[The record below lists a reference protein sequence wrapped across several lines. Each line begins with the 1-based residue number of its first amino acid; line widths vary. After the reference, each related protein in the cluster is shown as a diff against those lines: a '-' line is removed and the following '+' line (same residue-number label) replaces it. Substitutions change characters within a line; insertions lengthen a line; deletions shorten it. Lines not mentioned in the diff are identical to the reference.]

1 MFYYGEAKAER
12 SITIDMLSKKKNAA
26 NRYTANNKIKLIRG
40 GVEYFDLLL
49 KLISDA
55 KESIHIQSYIFDN
68 DETGTRVANAL
79 MDAAKRKVD
88 IYLMADGY
96 ASQALP
102 GSFITTLEKA
112 GIHFRFFEPF
122 FKSRNFYFGRRMHHK
137 VTVIDAT
144 HALVGGVNIA
154 DRYNDLPGQPAWL
167 DFAVYAYGE
176 IATELCVLCWK
187 TWNGYTQRTTL
198 TSCEEKKLT
207 LNIKKDERS
216 EVRMRRNDWVRRK
229 NRITASYVQMF
240 RGAQSDITVLCS
252 YFLPGKIIR
261 RQIRYALSRGVRIR
275 IVAAGISDVSLAKNA
290 ERWLYDWL
298 LRNKIELYEYQ
309 KNILHGKLAICDD
322 QWMTIGSYNINDIS
336 AFASIELNL
345 DIKDSRFTA
354 GVKDVVEHIID
365 NDCTRITTDDL
376 AKTKNIFKQLARW
389 GSYRFIRLV
398 FHLFTFYFK
407 RKS

>member
-1 MFYYGEAKAER
+1 MSLDKQTSSTKYA
-12 SITIDMLSKKKNAA
+12 TD
-26 NRYTANNKIKLIRG
+26 NKVQLIRG
-40 GVEYFDLLL
+40 GKEYFDLMLS
-49 KLISDA
+49 LIENA
-55 KESIHIQSYIFDN
+55 RQSIHLQVYIFAD
-68 DETGTRVANAL
+68 DETGNLVAAAL
-79 MDAAKRKVD
+79 KEAAGRNVD
-88 IYLMADGY
+88 VYLLVDGY
-96 ASQALP
+96 ASQSLP
-102 GSFITTLEKA
+102 RSFIHALEKDD
-112 GIHFRFFEPF
+112 IHFRFFEPF

-229 NRITASYVQMF
+229 NRITASYIQMF

>member
-1 MFYYGEAKAER
+1 MKP
-12 SITIDMLSKKKNAA
+12 
-26 NRYTANNKIKLIRG
+26 IKL
-40 GVEYFDLLL
+40 
-49 KLISDA
+49 A
-55 KESIHIQSYIFDN
+55 
-68 DETGTRVANAL
+68 
-79 MDAAKRKVD
+79 
-88 IYLMADGY
+88 
-96 ASQALP
+96 
-102 GSFITTLEKA
+102 
-112 GIHFRFFEPF
+112 
-122 FKSRNFYFGRRMHHK
+122 RN
-137 VTVIDAT
+137 I
-144 HALVGGVNIA
+144 I
-154 DRYNDLPGQPAWL
+154 
-167 DFAVYAYGE
+167 
-176 IATELCVLCWK
+176 
-187 TWNGYTQRTTL
+187 
-198 TSCEEKKLT
+198 
-207 LNIKKDERS
+207 
-216 EVRMRRNDWVRRK
+216 
-229 NRITASYVQMF
+229 
-240 RGAQSDITVLCS
+240 
-252 YFLPGKIIR
+252 KIIR

-298 LRNKIELYEYQ
+298 LRNNIELYEYQ